1 MQPHELGRERFGR
14 MFKTALGPA
23 IGRFLDDE
31 DVVEVM
37 LNPDGALWVEHHRT
51 GMEETGLTLDQTDA
65 DRIVRLVAHHMKLEV
80 DADRPFIEAD
90 LPETGERFTGVLPPL
105 VLRPGFSIRRHGSRL
120 FSLGDYVRDGIM
132 TDDQAAILRA
142 AILSRLN
149 VLVVGG
155 TGSGKTTL
163 VNALLLVVAET
174 GDRVVLIED
183 RRELRCAAR
192 NLFPMLT
199 RPGAV
204 ELRALVRLAK
214 GLRPDRIVLSEAR
227 GPEALDLIKA
237 WGSGHPGGIG
247 TLHADD
253 APLGLLALEQ
263 MIQEAVVTVP
273 RGLIGRVIDLVV
285 VIAGRGT
292 ARRLVSQHHLRG
304 LKPDGSYDLRP
315 VSSFAD
321 LPTGEL
327 HATA

>member
-1 MQPHELGRERFGR
+1 MQPHEAGRERFER
-14 MFKTALGPA
+14 MLKTALGPA
-23 IGRFLDDE
+23 IGRFLEDD
-31 DVVEVM
+31 DVVEIM
-37 LNPDGALWVEHHRT
+37 LNPDGALWVEHHAT
-51 GMEETGLTLDQTDA
+51 GMAETGLALNPIDA
-65 DRIVRLVAHHMKLEV
+65 DRIIRLVAHHMKLEV

-90 LPETGERFTGVLPPL
+90 LPETGERFTGVLPPI

-120 FSLGDYVRDGIM
+120 FALDDYVRDRIM
-132 TDDQAAILRA
+132 ASDQAAILRHA
-142 AILSRLN
+142 VEHKLNILI
-149 VLVVGG
+149 VGG

-199 RPGAV
+199 RPGSV

-263 MIQEAVVTVP
+263 MIQEAVLTVP
-273 RGLIGRVIDLVV
+273 RGLIARVVDLIV
-285 VIAGRGT
+285 VIAGRGP
-292 ARRLVSQHHLRG
+292 ARRLVSIHHLRG
-304 LKPDGSYDLRP
+304 LMTDGSYDLAP
-315 VSSFAD
+315 IMTLAD
-321 LPTGEL
+321 LPSGVIHE
-327 HATA
+327 TA

>member
-1 MQPHELGRERFGR
+1 M
-14 MFKTALGPA
+14 
-23 IGRFLDDE
+23 
-31 DVVEVM
+31 
-37 LNPDGALWVEHHRT
+37 
-51 GMEETGLTLDQTDA
+51 
-65 DRIVRLVAHHMKLEV
+65 
-80 DADRPFIEAD
+80 
-90 LPETGERFTGVLPPL
+90 
-105 VLRPGFSIRRHGSRL
+105 
-120 FSLGDYVRDGIM
+120 
-132 TDDQAAILRA
+132 
-142 AILSRLN
+142 
-149 VLVVGG
+149 
-155 TGSGKTTL
+155 

-174 GDRVVLIED
+174 SDRVVLIED

-273 RGLIGRVIDLVV
+273 RGLIARVIDLD
-285 VIAGRGT
+285 RGD
-292 ARRLVSQHHLRG
+292 RRPRPGAPPRLAASPPWSQA
-304 LKPDGSYDLRP
+304 RP
-315 VSSFAD
+315 VLRFDAGPDLAD